1 MKNHSRQIPTQATS
15 SVNHASTCLHELVKK
30 LQISLLPQATSK
42 KSFIVNDVAASV
54 ALPAEENTL
63 AYIIGNLLSNAI
75 YRTSECCIRVETECI
90 GGQHQIR
97 IRNSGAFTYSS
108 YIHSLV
114 HFLMLPENLVAISVS
129 KPRKTAGSL
138 LFFPSPKMQH
148 NNAFRPAGCQ
158 MLRRVLQQVIF
169 LTVDYLS
176 CKAYCLVN

>member
-15 SVNHASTCLHELVKK
+15 SVHHAYTCLHELVKK

-42 KSFIVNDVAASV
+42 KSFIVNDVAESV

-75 YRTSECCIRVETECI
+75 YRTSDCCIRVETDCI
-90 GGQHQIR
+90 GGQHRIR

-114 HFLMLPENLVAISVS
+114 HFVDVARKSGGDIGLETEENSGVTVVF
-129 KPRKTAGSL
+129 SL
-138 LFFPSPKMQH
+138 AK
-148 NNAFRPAGCQ
+148 NAA
-158 MLRRVLQQVIF
+158 
-169 LTVDYLS
+169 
-176 CKAYCLVN
+176 